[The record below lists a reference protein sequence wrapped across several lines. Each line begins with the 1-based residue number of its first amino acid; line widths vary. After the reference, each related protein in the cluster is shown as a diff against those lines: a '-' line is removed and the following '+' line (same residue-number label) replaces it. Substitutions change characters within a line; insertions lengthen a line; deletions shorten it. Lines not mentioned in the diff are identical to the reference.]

1 MSLSIFSLH
10 AMLFANGAT
19 IAVIVLMLFMAFKL
33 YESYKNK
40 QIYQLLIS
48 ALLLFFVKHSLLL
61 SDSLIP
67 TAYSSWLNV
76 TAILLQ
82 IISFIIIN
90 FVYLKLYTYR
100 SAQLK
105 VVPFALL
112 AAFSLLLPVA
122 EHFMPQ
128 WPMLDL
134 YSLAVV
140 LIVIIATRS
149 ANLTRKYYASL
160 IIYFIYELARLAN
173 QYLFETYTPY
183 LKLIIYA
190 APILYYCLLFLLLFD
205 WVIDRLL
212 TTYHVSILDG
222 LTGLYNRRHFQS
234 KAEQMIRQST
244 PVAIIF
250 CDIDNFKK
258 LNDTKGHLH
267 ADVILKQ
274 VAEIIKEET
283 AEIGISGRY
292 GGEELLACIAV
303 AANKVRRVAES
314 IRSRVELESG
324 VTVSVGYSIAK
335 QPCPIH
341 ELVKQADEAMY
352 MSKTSGKNK
361 VSAYKTIPAALKKN
375 QAVT

>member
-1 MSLSIFSLH
+1 MSISIFSLH
-10 AMLFANGAT
+10 IMLFANGAT
-19 IAVIVLMLFMAFKL
+19 IAIIILMLFMAFKL

-40 QIYQLLIS
+40 QIYQLLIT
-48 ALLLFFVKHSLLL
+48 ALLLFFVKHCLLL

-100 SAQLK
+100 SAELK
-105 VVPFALL
+105 VLPFALL
-112 AAFSLLLPVA
+112 AALSLLLAIA
-122 EHFMPQ
+122 EHYMPE
-128 WPMLDL
+128 WPFLDL
-134 YSLAVV
+134 YCLAVV

-149 ANLTRKYYASL
+149 ANLTLKYYASL

-173 QYLFETYTPY
+173 QYVFEANSPLQLF
-183 LKLIIYA
+183 IYA
-190 APILYYCLLFLLLFD
+190 APVIYYCLLFLLLFE

-222 LTGLYNRRHFQS
+222 LTGLYNRRHFQV
-234 KAEQMIRQST
+234 KAEKMLRQST

-267 ADVILKQ
+267 ADIILKQ
-274 VAEIIKEET
+274 VADIIKEET

-292 GGEELLACIAV
+292 GGEELLACISV
-303 AANKVRRVAES
+303 AANKGRRIAES

-324 VTVSVGYSIAK
+324 VTVSIGYSVAK
-335 QPCPIH
+335 QPCPVH

-352 MSKTSGKNK
+352 ASKTTGKNK
-361 VSAYKTIPAALKKN
+361 VSSFSSIPAAHKKT
-375 QAVT
+375 QAQQ